1 MVYDVKE
8 RHEPTVIL
16 GDIWLKN
23 SDLSLKHFT
32 INCQE
37 IYLKLKKCFNY
48 KKPHIQL
55 NTVKVNTVKRS

>member
-32 INCQE
+32 RNCQE
-37 IYLKLKKCFNY
+37 IYLK
-48 KKPHIQL
+48 
-55 NTVKVNTVKRS
+55 

>member
-8 RHEPTVIL
+8 RHEPTVKL
-16 GDIWLKN
+16 SDIWLKN

-37 IYLKLKKCFNY
+37 IYLK
-48 KKPHIQL
+48 
-55 NTVKVNTVKRS
+55 

>member
-37 IYLKLKKCFNY
+37 IYLK
-48 KKPHIQL
+48 
-55 NTVKVNTVKRS
+55 

>member
-23 SDLSLKHFT
+23 SDPSLKHFT

-48 KKPHIQL
+48 KKTPY
-55 NTVKVNTVKRS
+55 TVEHGKSEHG